1 LKRRKDK
8 CLRVHMAII
17 IIIII
22 IITMFSSPAAYAKKF
37 CSAESITEL
46 ELHIN

>member
-1 LKRRKDK
+1 
-8 CLRVHMAII
+8 
-17 IIIII
+17 
-22 IITMFSSPAAYAKKF
+22 MFSSPAEYAKKF